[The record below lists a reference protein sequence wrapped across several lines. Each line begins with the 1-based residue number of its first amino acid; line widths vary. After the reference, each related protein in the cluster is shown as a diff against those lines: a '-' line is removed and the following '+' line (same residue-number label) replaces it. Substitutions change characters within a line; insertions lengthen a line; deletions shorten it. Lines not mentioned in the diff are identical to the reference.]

1 VPPRVNKAR
10 TSGYRASLDAVR
22 SGASSDP
29 RQLTLAALAVA
40 LFWAVEGIDVNQPQI
55 ERIAILVTSIVLGWA
70 ALRGSPMAAGLTS
83 YLAVLV
89 AISERLRRDILVDG
103 SDVVRATS
111 EALLIVSGGGNP
123 YSRCLQSTVPACSP
137 FVYPPG
143 ELAWYALPQWI
154 VGDITRVDSWAG
166 VLIVAALAVAG
177 WRIGFENAA
186 LPSMLYAAWGIAGY
200 RAIDG
205 SNDVSASALVAFACV
220 ALVFVGGRETRASR
234 IAFVASAV
242 LFGWAV
248 AFKQFAV
255 LILPPVVRYVAI
267 SGLSW
272 RRYGLIAL
280 ATIATFVGPFF
291 IADPGAFVAN
301 QLSALTFH
309 QEIWGTNLLHTFAE
323 YGDPAPLVPLFALVE
338 IAGTLGLVALV
349 SLRWR
354 PPTLGASV
362 LAGAGTVMVALLFAK
377 WTTQPYYAYAGGIVA
392 CGLALVAHRSSQS
405 IRDSAPRTI
414 TRE

>member
-1 VPPRVNKAR
+1 VRRPANSR
-10 TSGYRASLDAVR
+10 RASDLAPV
-22 SGASSDP
+22 SPSA
-29 RQLTLAALAVA
+29 LTLAALVVA
-40 LFWAVEGIDVNQPQI
+40 LFWAIEGIDVNQPQI

-70 ALRGSPMAAGLTS
+70 VLRSSSLAAGLTS

-89 AISERLRRDILVDG
+89 AISERLRRDILQDG
-103 SDVVRATS
+103 SDVIRATS
-111 EALLIVSGGGNP
+111 EALLVVSGGGNP

-177 WRIGFENAA
+177 WRIGFEQVA
-186 LPSMLYAAWGIAGY
+186 LPSMLYAAWGIGGY

-205 SNDVSASALVAFACV
+205 SNDVSASALVTFACV
-220 ALVFVGGRETRASR
+220 ALVFVGGETRGSR

-255 LILPPVVRYVAI
+255 LILPPVVRHLAL

-272 RRYGLIAL
+272 RRYALIAL
-280 ATIATFVGPFF
+280 ATIATFVLPFF
-291 IADPGAFVAN
+291 IADPGAFLQN
-301 QLSALTFH
+301 QLSTLTFH

-323 YGDPAPLVPLFALVE
+323 YGDPTPLVPLFTLVE
-338 IAGTLGLVALV
+338 IVGTFALVALV

-354 PPTLGASV
+354 PQTLGAAV
-362 LAGAGTVMVALLFAK
+362 LAGAGIVMVALLFAK
-377 WTTQPYYAYAGGIVA
+377 WTTQPYYAYVGGIIA
-392 CGLALVAHRSSQS
+392 CGLALAM
-405 IRDSAPRTI
+405 
-414 TRE
+414 TRIGRE